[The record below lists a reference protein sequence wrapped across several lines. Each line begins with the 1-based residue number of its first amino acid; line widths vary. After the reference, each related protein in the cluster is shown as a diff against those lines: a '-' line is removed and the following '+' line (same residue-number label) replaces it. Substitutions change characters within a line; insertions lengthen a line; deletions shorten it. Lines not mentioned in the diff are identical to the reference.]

1 MGTDFLRNKKERFT
15 KAWRHG
21 VAQTESDWL
30 AACPRVTRVFRA
42 TSDGNCSLAANQP
55 VLLRLVADN
64 QIIASTGIVQVAT
77 LVKPSSAL
85 LEHLRC
91 REGVGTAVVQRVSA
105 TTSRV
110 DLLVEE

>member
-1 MGTDFLRNKKERFT
+1 MGTDFLRNKRERFT

-30 AACPRVTRVFRA
+30 AAGQRVTRVFRA
-42 TSDGNCSLAANQP
+42 KSDGPCTLTPNQS

-64 QIIASTGIVQVAT
+64 QVIASTGISQVAT
-77 LVKPSSAL
+77 LVKPSTAL
-85 LEHLRC
+85 LEKLRV
-91 REGVGTAVVQRVSA
+91 RQGVGMAVVQRVSA
-105 TTSRV
+105 TSSRV

>member
-21 VAQTESDWL
+21 VVRTESDWL
-30 AACPRVTRVFRA
+30 PTGQRVTRVYRA
-42 TSDGNCSLAANQP
+42 KSDGPCSLAANQP

-64 QIIASTGIVQVAT
+64 QVVATAGIVQVAT
-77 LVKPSSAL
+77 LVKPSTAL
-85 LEHLRC
+85 LELLRT
-91 REGVGTAVVQRVSA
+91 RQGVGTAVAQRVSP

-110 DLLVEE
+110 DLQVEE

>member
-1 MGTDFLRNKKERFT
+1 MGTDFLRNKKERFS

-30 AACPRVTRVFRA
+30 ASTPRVTRVFRA
-42 TSDGNCSLAANQP
+42 KSDGPCTLAANQP

-64 QIIASTGIVQVAT
+64 QVVASSGVALVAT
-77 LVKPSSAL
+77 LVKPSTAL
-85 LEHLRC
+85 LEQLRG
-91 REGVGTAVVQRVSA
+91 RQGVGTATVQRVSA
-105 TTSRV
+105 ASCRV

>member
-30 AACPRVTRVFRA
+30 ATSPRVMRVFRA
-42 TSDGNCSLAANQP
+42 KSYEPCTLATNQS
-55 VLLRLVADN
+55 VLLRLVAGN
-64 QIIASTGIVQVAT
+64 QVIASSGIAQVAT
-77 LVKPSSAL
+77 LVKPSAAL
-85 LEHLRC
+85 LEQLRS
-91 REGVGTAVVQRVSA
+91 RQGVGTAVVQRVSA
-105 TTSRV
+105 AASRV